1 MHVWCTSEAFTVP
14 FQHNTEINPLILVQM
29 LKPPWLKIPWSI
41 SVCVR
46 ARVFSPSNCSLV
58 RVKPPVTVAS
68 VVDEY
73 LQELNLVSSV
83 LIISV
88 FEFRQFINVN
98 EVKTKQGLCFTVVLF
113 VLSSGVRRGD
123 SFCIVQMTLRVFHL
137 VMFTSAMKY

>member
-1 MHVWCTSEAFTVP
+1 M
-14 FQHNTEINPLILVQM
+14 
-29 LKPPWLKIPWSI
+29 
-41 SVCVR
+41 CVR

-68 VVDEY
+68 VIDEY

-113 VLSSGVRRGD
+113 VLSSGVRRCD

>member
-1 MHVWCTSEAFTVP
+1 M
-14 FQHNTEINPLILVQM
+14 
-29 LKPPWLKIPWSI
+29 
-41 SVCVR
+41 R

-98 EVKTKQGLCFTVVLF
+98 EVKTKQGLCFTVVFLSFRQECAGATLF
-113 VLSSGVRRGD
+113 VLFR
-123 SFCIVQMTLRVFHL
+123 
-137 VMFTSAMKY
+137 